1 MGKTDGEEDP
11 DGWSKP
17 IGKKGRGKKNTKN
30 ADDFARLLPSSTRT
44 GKAYQCS
51 NVTKEDDQK
60 GFCVRRLFGECIC
73 EKKENVA
80 QLSTGTIAA
89 QAVANAAAEEAA
101 ATTTHGL
108 INAELKPE
116 QLSIDTTAAQT
127 VANAAAE
134 EAAADAA
141 VLERAAAEQTV
152 ASDIDAVEHAAA
164 IIADA
169 EAAATVNNLHDEI
182 KHLQLL
188 LATERAIFH
197 AAPESAIA
205 VQAVIDPFKRVAI
218 NADAEAAATVNNMRG
233 EIKRLQLLLATEQA
247 AAADARAAANEAAA
261 TINRLEEEN
270 KRILLQLAAEQA
282 ATTAKVY
289 IPGYSNPMTQAEY
302 QRALQR
308 QIQYLQDQLHWH
320 AQAIPVQWPG
330 WADGT
335 SMASSN
341 PVPVFANEPP
351 WKEHIQSQP
360 GATIAKSNPATYA
373 QAVTNSEP
381 SLSSTMKRSTRA
393 QDIDRDHS
401 ANAASASATAD
412 PASAIMMSPTVLQH
426 NLADHAKAT
435 ALQAAA
441 DAAAAAATDPKILR
455 AVLLAAAATANALAS
470 TIPLDAVTT
479 HRRGGRPP
487 KTRRANPRPRPR
499 RTQRSAGPPAP
510 RVTDTH
516 TAMQSRRTQQGQ
528 HNPPTAN
535 SLLREGQNRPR
546 PGAPFTSSNHAASS
560 AMPATHFAP
569 PLSPAVTRRNGRNIA
584 DSAKPRMTQGQH
596 NPPTANSLLSLREGQ
611 NRPRP
616 GAPFT
621 SSNHAASSAMPAP
634 RFAPPLSPAVTR
646 RNGRD
651 IAESL

>member
-44 GKAYQCS
+44 GKAYQCP

-60 GFCVRRLFGECIC
+60 GFCVRRIFGGCIC

-141 VLERAAAEQTV
+141 ALERAAAEQTV
-152 ASDIDAVEHAAA
+152 DIDAVEHAAA

-182 KHLQLL
+182 
-188 LATERAIFH
+188 
-197 AAPESAIA
+197 
-205 VQAVIDPFKRVAI
+205 
-218 NADAEAAATVNNMRG
+218 N
-233 EIKRLQLLLATEQA
+233 RLQLLLTAERA
-247 AAADARAAANEAAA
+247 AAAAARAAADEAAA
-261 TINRLEEEN
+261 TINKLEVEN
-270 KRILLQLAAEQA
+270 KRILRLLAAEQA
-282 ATTAKVY
+282 ATAVKVY
-289 IPGYSNPMTQAEY
+289 VPGYNIPMTQAEHLA
-302 QRALQR
+302 ALQR
-308 QIQYLQDQLHWH
+308 QIQYLQEQLY
-320 AQAIPVQWPG
+320 AQAIPAQWQ
-330 WADGT
+330 AHKAIIAET
-335 SMASSN
+335 VNAAETMASSS

-412 PASAIMMSPTVLQH
+412 PASAIMMSPTAPQH
-426 NLADHAKAT
+426 NLADHAKAA

-441 DAAAAAATDPKILR
+441 DAATAAATNPKILR

-470 TIPLDAVTT
+470 TIPLDAVPT

-487 KTRRANPRPRPR
+487 KTRRANARPRPR
-499 RTQRSAGPPAP
+499 RTRRPTGMHIGAPAP
-510 RVTDTH
+510 
-516 TAMQSRRTQQGQ
+516 TADSTSTARQSSQHSTFADSPPRAGQ
-528 HNPPTAN
+528 A
-535 SLLREGQNRPR
+535 RPR
-546 PGAPFTSSNHAASS
+546 PGA
-560 AMPATHFAP
+560 
-569 PLSPAVTRRNGRNIA
+569 
-584 DSAKPRMTQGQH
+584 
-596 NPPTANSLLSLREGQ
+596 
-611 NRPRP
+611 RP
-616 GAPFT
+616 
-621 SSNHAASSAMPAP
+621 P
-634 RFAPPLSPAVTR
+634 RFDSTR
-646 RNGRD
+646 STTLATRQILPKVEPTVMRLNGRD
-651 IAESL
+651 

>member
-44 GKAYQCS
+44 GKAYQCP

-60 GFCVRRLFGECIC
+60 GFCVRRIFGGCIC

-101 ATTTHGL
+101 ATTTHGR

-141 VLERAAAEQTV
+141 ALERAAAEQTV
-152 ASDIDAVEHAAA
+152 DIDAVEHAAA

-182 KHLQLL
+182 
-188 LATERAIFH
+188 
-197 AAPESAIA
+197 
-205 VQAVIDPFKRVAI
+205 
-218 NADAEAAATVNNMRG
+218 N
-233 EIKRLQLLLATEQA
+233 RLQLLLTAERA
-247 AAADARAAANEAAA
+247 AAAAARAAADEAAA
-261 TINRLEEEN
+261 TINKLEVEN
-270 KRILLQLAAEQA
+270 KRILRLLAAEQA
-282 ATTAKVY
+282 ATTVKVY
-289 IPGYSNPMTQAEY
+289 VPGYNIPMTHAEHLA
-302 QRALQR
+302 ALQR
-308 QIQYLQDQLHWH
+308 QIQYLQEQLY
-320 AQAIPVQWPG
+320 AQAIPAQWQ
-330 WADGT
+330 AHRAIIAET
-335 SMASSN
+335 VNAAETMASSS

-412 PASAIMMSPTVLQH
+412 PASAIMMSPTALQH
-426 NLADHAKAT
+426 NLADHAKAA

-441 DAAAAAATDPKILR
+441 DAATAAATNPKILR

-470 TIPLDAVTT
+470 TIPLDAVPT

-487 KTRRANPRPRPR
+487 KTRRANARPRPR
-499 RTQRSAGPPAP
+499 RTRRPTGMHTGAPAP
-510 RVTDTH
+510 
-516 TAMQSRRTQQGQ
+516 TADSTSTARQSSQHSAFADSPPRAGQ
-528 HNPPTAN
+528 A
-535 SLLREGQNRPR
+535 RPR
-546 PGAPFTSSNHAASS
+546 PGA
-560 AMPATHFAP
+560 
-569 PLSPAVTRRNGRNIA
+569 
-584 DSAKPRMTQGQH
+584 
-596 NPPTANSLLSLREGQ
+596 
-611 NRPRP
+611 RP
-616 GAPFT
+616 
-621 SSNHAASSAMPAP
+621 P
-634 RFAPPLSPAVTR
+634 RFDSTR
-646 RNGRD
+646 STTLATRQILPKVEPTVMRLNGRD
-651 IAESL
+651 

>member
-1 MGKTDGEEDP
+1 MGKP
-11 DGWSKP
+11 
-17 IGKKGRGKKNTKN
+17 GRGARN
-30 ADDFARLLPSSTRT
+30 ARNMMMASCTRAGTTYQPSDV
-44 GKAYQCS
+44 A
-51 NVTKEDDQK
+51 KEDAPK
-60 GFCVRRLFGECIC
+60 VPVNLVRSIFADALTIDPLKM
-73 EKKENVA
+73 EKSTA
-80 QLSTGTIAA
+80 QLSTNTNAA

-101 ATTTHGL
+101 AGVSHDL
-108 INAELKPE
+108 
-116 QLSIDTTAAQT
+116 
-127 VANAAAE
+127 
-134 EAAADAA
+134 
-141 VLERAAAEQTV
+141 
-152 ASDIDAVEHAAA
+152 HAAA
-164 IIADA
+164 KKAAASAAAPERVAA
-169 EAAATVNNLHDEI
+169 EAAATVNNMRGEI

-188 LATERAIFH
+188 LTTERAIFH

-247 AAADARAAANEAAA
+247 AAADARAAANEAAV

-270 KRILLQLAAEQA
+270 KRILLQLAAEQT
-282 ATTAKVY
+282 ATAAKVY
-289 IPGYSNPMTQAEY
+289 VPGYSNPMTQAEY

-341 PVPVFANEPP
+341 PVPAFANEPP

-393 QDIDRDHS
+393 QDIDRDRS

-426 NLADHAKAT
+426 NLADHAKAA

-470 TIPLDAVTT
+470 TIPLDAVPT

-499 RTQRSAGPPAP
+499 RTRRPTGMHTGAPAP
-510 RVTDTH
+510 
-516 TAMQSRRTQQGQ
+516 TADSTSTARQSSQHSAFADRPPRAGQ
-528 HNPPTAN
+528 A
-535 SLLREGQNRPR
+535 RPQ
-546 PGAPFTSSNHAASS
+546 PGA
-560 AMPATHFAP
+560 
-569 PLSPAVTRRNGRNIA
+569 
-584 DSAKPRMTQGQH
+584 
-596 NPPTANSLLSLREGQ
+596 
-611 NRPRP
+611 RP
-616 GAPFT
+616 
-621 SSNHAASSAMPAP
+621 P
-634 RFAPPLSPAVTR
+634 RFDSTR
-646 RNGRD
+646 STTLATRQILPKVEPTVMRLNGRD
-651 IAESL
+651 

>member
-44 GKAYQCS
+44 GKAYQCP

-60 GFCVRRLFGECIC
+60 GFCVRRIFGTCIC

-101 ATTTHGL
+101 ATTTHGR

-141 VLERAAAEQTV
+141 ALERAAAEQTV
-152 ASDIDAVEHAAA
+152 DIDAVEHAAA

-182 KHLQLL
+182 
-188 LATERAIFH
+188 
-197 AAPESAIA
+197 
-205 VQAVIDPFKRVAI
+205 
-218 NADAEAAATVNNMRG
+218 N
-233 EIKRLQLLLATEQA
+233 RLQLLLTAERA
-247 AAADARAAANEAAA
+247 AAAAARTAADEAAA
-261 TINRLEEEN
+261 TINSLEMEKKHILRL
-270 KRILLQLAAEQA
+270 LAAAQA
-282 ATTAKVY
+282 ATAVKVHV
-289 IPGYSNPMTQAEY
+289 PGYNIPMTQAEHLA
-302 QRALQR
+302 ALQR
-308 QIQYLQDQLHWH
+308 HIQHLQDQLHWH

-335 SMASSN
+335 SMAETSNIAETAMASGSS
-341 PVPVFANEPP
+341 VPAHTYQPS
-351 WKEHIQSQP
+351 WKEHITSQP
-360 GATIAKSNPATYA
+360 GAPIVESNTATYA
-373 QAVTNSEP
+373 QALMMNSEP
-381 SLSSTMKRSTRA
+381 FSSHTVKRSTRTK
-393 QDIDRDHS
+393 DYDSDHS
-401 ANAASASATAD
+401 ANAASASATAGPEPTRNSSVQQHK
-412 PASAIMMSPTVLQH
+412 PAE
-426 NLADHAKAT
+426 NLAAA

-441 DAAAAAATDPKILR
+441 DAAATAAEDPWILR
-455 AVLLAAAATANALAS
+455 AVLLAAAATAKALAQ
-470 TIPLDAVTT
+470 TGAKDTGTVQPR
-479 HRRGGRPP
+479 RRGGRPP
-487 KTRRANPRPRPR
+487 PTKKANPRPRPR
-499 RTQRSAGPPAP
+499 RT
-510 RVTDTH
+510 
-516 TAMQSRRTQQGQ
+516 RTQQGR

-560 AMPATHFAP
+560 AMPATPLAP
-569 PLSPAVTRRNGRNIA
+569 PLSPAVTRRNGRSIA
-584 DSAKPRMTQGQH
+584 DSANLKQPRMSQQGQH
-596 NPPTANSLLSLREGQ
+596 NPPTANSLLREGQ

-621 SSNHAASSAMPAP
+621 SSNHAASSPMPATP
-634 RFAPPLSPAVTR
+634 FAPPLSPAVTR

-651 IAESL
+651 IAESV